1 MIIYVCWC
9 SRKTGR
15 KKGMFLLYECICFFV
30 GRVEI
35 FEVGHPKIHQVR
47 LACWDTNWINDCRL
61 RHSDL
66 GEYDQPG
73 WKSEGNSRRKVAQ
86 LSEYWDRLTLT
97 PQRDQSCNQCN
108 AINLL
113 ILWHKIIY
121 YNKIICSRYEKE
133 TLQLTPFPY
142 NFPYCLC

>member
-73 WKSEGNSRRKVAQ
+73 
-86 LSEYWDRLTLT
+86 
-97 PQRDQSCNQCN
+97 
-108 AINLL
+108 
-113 ILWHKIIY
+113 
-121 YNKIICSRYEKE
+121 
-133 TLQLTPFPY
+133 
-142 NFPYCLC
+142 

>member
-1 MIIYVCWC
+1 
-9 SRKTGR
+9 
-15 KKGMFLLYECICFFV
+15 MFLLYECICFFV

-73 WKSEGNSRRKVAQ
+73 
-86 LSEYWDRLTLT
+86 
-97 PQRDQSCNQCN
+97 
-108 AINLL
+108 
-113 ILWHKIIY
+113 
-121 YNKIICSRYEKE
+121 
-133 TLQLTPFPY
+133 
-142 NFPYCLC
+142 